1 MKTTPP
7 QPARR
12 GATLI
17 EVLVVFAILSVL
29 AGLLMTV
36 LTRVRESAN
45 ELTCRSNLKDLA
57 SISTARPSPNIS
69 RPGRWEIPAFIGF
82 FVC

>member
-1 MKTTPP
+1 MALEYQIASGGKLTVDEV
-7 QPARR
+7 QNALCNLF
-12 GATLI
+12 GI
-17 EVLVVFAILSVL
+17 EKI
-29 AGLLMTV
+29 T
-36 LTRVRESAN
+36 
-45 ELTCRSNLKDLA
+45 LA